1 MKSPLAR
8 PPRFAVAAGM
18 IRVPGKDADPI
29 YGDTFGG
36 GTIID
41 RHTPHAGALAL
52 VQGNEL
58 HHLRDVMRLGPG
70 AAIRLIVGNG
80 LEFDAR
86 VARVTA
92 DYAEIEIVGLVES
105 NRAAPTSIIL
115 ATAIIKGPRMDFIVE
130 KAAELGAT
138 MLWPLECARAVVRNP
153 GEERLARW
161 RRLALAA
168 TKQSLT
174 PRRMEIRPPL
184 SVAEAVREVPKETLA
199 VVCTEGAEPLA
210 AIVRRTRPRAMLIAC
225 GPEGDFDPAEYAAM
239 ETAGFVAA
247 GLGPNRLRSETAA
260 LAALSVAAGALD
272 EIERGI

>member
-1 MKSPLAR
+1 MKPSPAR
-8 PPRFAVAAGM
+8 PPRFAVASEM
-18 IRVPGKDADPI
+18 IRVLGNEPAPI

-36 GTIID
+36 GANSD
-41 RHTPHAGALAL
+41 RHTPRAGALAYI
-52 VQGNEL
+52 QGNEL

-70 AAIRLIVGNG
+70 DAIRLFVGDG
-80 LEFDAR
+80 PEFDAR
-86 VARVTA
+86 VARVTTK
-92 DYAEIEIVGLVES
+92 YAEIEIVGPVE
-105 NRAAPTSIIL
+105 NHRAATATIIL
-115 ATAIIKGPRMDFIVE
+115 ATAIIKGPRMDFVVE

-168 TKQSLT
+168 TKQSLA
-174 PRRMEIRPPL
+174 PRQMEIRPPL

-199 VVCTEGAEPLA
+199 AVCTEGAEPLA
-210 AIVRRTRPRAMLIAC
+210 AIVRRARPRAMLIAC

-239 ETAGFVAA
+239 KTAGFVAA

-260 LAALSVAAGALD
+260 LAALSVVAGALD
-272 EIERGI
+272 EIKRGI